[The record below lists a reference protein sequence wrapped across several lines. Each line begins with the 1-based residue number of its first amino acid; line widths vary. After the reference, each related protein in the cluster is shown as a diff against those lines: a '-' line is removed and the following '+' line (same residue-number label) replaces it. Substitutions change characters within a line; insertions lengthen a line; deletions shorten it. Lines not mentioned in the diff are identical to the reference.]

1 LEHSEQLNAT
11 VRQRDA
17 RWRILQAEETARACT
32 GLITTR
38 LEYSRR
44 GVRFSSHLIDQK
56 EVIMIKKTLLVCAAI
71 TLMALPASAHCGSC
85 GTGGDHS
92 HAAKEASSDIVAVA
106 SSAGSFNTLLAAAK
120 AAGLVDTLQSDGPFT
135 VFAPTDDAFAKLPD
149 GTVESLLA
157 NPDKLKQIL
166 LYHVVPGKVTAA
178 EVVKL
183 SKATSAQGS
192 DIEIAV
198 NGGSVKVDNANVIK
212 TDVMASNGVIH
223 VIDAVILPSS

>member
-1 LEHSEQLNAT
+1 
-11 VRQRDA
+11 
-17 RWRILQAEETARACT
+17 
-32 GLITTR
+32 
-38 LEYSRR
+38 
-44 GVRFSSHLIDQK
+44 
-56 EVIMIKKTLLVCAAI
+56 MIKHTILGCIAI
-71 TLMALPASAHCGSC
+71 TLLALPAAAHCGSC
-85 GTGGDHS
+85 GAGDDHS
-92 HAAKEASSDIVAVA
+92 HAARAASSDIVAVA

-120 AAGLVDTLQSDGPFT
+120 AADLVDTLQSDGPFT

-149 GTVESLLA
+149 GTVDNLLA

-178 EVVKL
+178 DVVKL

-192 DIEIAV
+192 DIKIAV

-223 VIDAVILPSS
+223 VIDAVIIPSS